1 MDAQWIQR
9 RRFLAVLAAVGSA
22 WRLLPEGRASADT
35 PPEAEDLARKVEER
49 YAACRSYSDTG
60 TVVRSA
66 REPDGTA
73 QTFPLTAPRKVVT
86 AFVRPDRLRFE
97 FDDLRAGKPVRH
109 IIWMDGKTV
118 KTWWDVRPGV
128 ETPESLQFAI
138 GAAAGVTEST
148 SVTIPPLL
156 LPAVLGRK
164 PALSRGLGKLVS
176 LDDEKV
182 GAHLCHRLRRAY
194 EVAGFRDGKTFG
206 VIDTYW
212 IDAQDLLIR
221 RVAREMQVGPGWTIG
236 TFDLDPKFDV
246 DVPPDALAFNPPEPR
261 P

>member
-1 MDAQWIQR
+1 MSEQWVQR
-9 RRFLAVLAAVGSA
+9 RRFLAVLAAAGSA
-22 WRLLPEGRASADT
+22 WGHVSEGRASSVA

-49 YAACRSYSDTG
+49 YATCRSYRDTG
-60 TVVRSA
+60 TVTRSA
-66 REPDGTA
+66 REPDGTL

-97 FDDLRAGKPVRH
+97 FDDLRVGKPVRH
-109 IIWMDGKTV
+109 IIWMDGKAV

-156 LPAVLGRK
+156 LPDVLNHKR
-164 PALSRGLGKLVS
+164 PLSQGPGKLVS

-182 GAHLCHRLRRAY
+182 GPHACHRLRREY
-194 EVAGFRDGKTFG
+194 EAVRFRTGKNFG
-206 VIDTYW
+206 VIETYW
-212 IDAQDLLIR
+212 IDAGSLLIR
-221 RVAREMQVGPGWTIG
+221 RVVTEMQVEPGWSIG
-236 TFDLDPKFDV
+236 TFDIEPRIDV
-246 DVPPDALAFNPPEPR
+246 DVPPDALAFNPPGPQ
-261 P
+261 